1 MDSNRVGARGFEPPT
16 SCSQIERP
24 GSPTVTI
31 RLQTSDTI
39 QTRDAADFQLV
50 LGFTNG
56 SNQFTTRLLP
66 TSAPTAV
73 GPDTEYHPPLVGDE
87 GWKVAGGTP
96 ARTPTI
102 PTISDLQALRG
113 GPGALLT
120 IAEVAQRLRVCN
132 QNGLQALPE
141 GGARAR
147 SYHRQHPSPP
157 GRPGCLHRCAEQ
169 HAGTPP
175 PLSSGGV
182 ARTSYALSGLP
193 WPAQPVVLDA

>member
-132 QNGLQALPE
+132 QTVYRLCQRGALVHVRIIDSIRVRP
-141 GGARAR
+141 ADLDAYIAAQ
-147 SYHRQHPSPP
+147 SSMP
-157 GRPGCLHRCAEQ
+157 GRR
-169 HAGTPP
+169 
-175 PLSSGGV
+175 
-182 ARTSYALSGLP
+182 RR
-193 WPAQPVVLDA
+193 